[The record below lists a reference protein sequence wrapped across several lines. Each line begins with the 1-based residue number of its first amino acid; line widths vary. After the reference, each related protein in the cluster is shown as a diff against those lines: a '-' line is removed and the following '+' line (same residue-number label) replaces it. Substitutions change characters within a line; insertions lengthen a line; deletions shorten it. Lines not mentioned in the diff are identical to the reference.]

1 MNEQIHRRKIN
12 TFSVKFNVFIKELIP
27 RKNEHDRVLTEI
39 FVETYSRN
47 LELVQKRRRPPLDG
61 LLEADTEET
70 GLDFGDFAG
79 VAVVVQ
85 VP

>member
-1 MNEQIHRRKIN
+1 MENEKSTLFPSNQSLYYIYTKKLISRKI
-12 TFSVKFNVFIKELIP
+12 F
-27 RKNEHDRVLTEI
+27 EHDRVFTEI

-70 GLDFGDFAG
+70 GLDFGDFAV